1 MRPETDQQ
9 WEAATKFIASMA
21 AGFQADSDEVA
32 KLAFSIQEA
41 CSPEQ
46 YNAYMDA
53 VDVDLTDLLPALKAP
68 TIVLHI
74 PNMILATYEDARDIA
89 TRIKDA
95 RFVEYNPAHTFRT
108 LFDFLR
114 ETKATEA
121 ATYTGP
127 TATAS
132 FRHGSWTY
140 CASSPSARATSRS
153 PMSS

>member
-1 MRPETDQQ
+1 
-9 WEAATKFIASMA
+9 
-21 AGFQADSDEVA
+21 
-32 KLAFSIQEA
+32 
-41 CSPEQ
+41 
-46 YNAYMDA
+46 
-53 VDVDLTDLLPALKAP
+53 
-68 TIVLHI
+68 
-74 PNMILATYEDARDIA
+74 MILATYEDARDIA